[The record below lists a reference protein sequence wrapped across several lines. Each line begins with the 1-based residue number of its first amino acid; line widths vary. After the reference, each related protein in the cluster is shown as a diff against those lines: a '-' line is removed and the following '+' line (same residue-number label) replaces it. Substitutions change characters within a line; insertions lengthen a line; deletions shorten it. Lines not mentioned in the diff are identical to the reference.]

1 MAGYHLNNI
10 PKGEIGE
17 ISKIQ
22 EEVLELEDAFNQGVR
37 VMTLCELSDLY
48 GAMEAFLERYY
59 DDISMDDIK
68 AMSRVTRRAFKSG
81 ERQ

>member
-1 MAGYHLNNI
+1 MGYHLDNI

-22 EEVLELEDAFNQGVR
+22 EEVLELQDAFTQGVR

-59 DDISMDDIK
+59 DDITMDDIRQ
-68 AMSRVTRRAFKSG
+68 MSEVTRRAFRSG
-81 ERQ
+81 ERR

>member
-1 MAGYHLNNI
+1 MGYHKTNI

-22 EEVLELEDAFNQGVR
+22 EEVLELQDAFEQGVR

-59 DDISMDDIK
+59 DDITMDDIK
-68 AMSRVTRRAFKSG
+68 QMSEVTRRAFKSG
-81 ERQ
+81 ERR